1 MKTAKVQYASYLYRR
16 YGDRSTP
23 KHYLNDLEL
32 FIDFVGEKAAQA
44 VTKQDI
50 ERFTED
56 QRKRGLKATSI
67 NRRLAS
73 LHHFFEYA
81 ASEEPDAAWPNP
93 VEWRRQRVK
102 QGSNLRRDGSEPQI
116 AQLFAVID
124 DRRDYAMFGLM
135 VGAGLRVG
143 EVVSLQCTDVET
155 PSSPEQASRLRVIGK
170 GRKERVVWLTPHWYA
185 AVAAW
190 LAIRPTSS
198 VTELFLNQHGQ
209 PLSVAGVQ
217 YRLKAYTK
225 RAKVELRCHQLR
237 HTFARRLAEQ
247 SMPIESI
254 ARLMGH
260 AQVTTTQVYTA
271 GADPTLRNAF
281 LDAMKA
287 YATATPDAPVAPTPL
302 VCNGFPPRTA
312 EVADTAFLD
321 AAIALLAALPAWL
334 QPTLTAYL
342 RRRWCDWQ
350 PHRAAYNANQIGR
363 RLVHLWQWFVS
374 ERQISG
380 WEQLHRRDIEAWLDA
395 LTVAGAAVNTRRSQL
410 GMLLGCLRFACDE
423 GQPIAANLFR
433 VPLPAAAESLPRAL
447 NPEEYAR
454 LLRYVAQSTSTD
466 RYRDLLDWTWFL
478 TLAHTGIRS
487 CELLNLRLADIDLAS
502 RRIFVRG
509 GKTADERIVFLTP
522 ALTDALARYLA
533 QRPAVHNDHLWIDV
547 NERPLSS
554 IRIRYR
560 AQSWGQACQIA
571 FSPHRLRHTL
581 ATQLVNRGMP
591 LASIAKL
598 LGHRSLST
606 TQHYARLYE
615 LTVKEQF
622 LTAVEHIEG
631 IAVLDWPVPNS
642 VPVVAESSILVDSV

>member
-1 MKTAKVQYASYLYRR
+1 MKTAKLEYAQYLYRR

-32 FIDFVGEKAAQA
+32 FIDFVGEKAPQA
-44 VTKQDI
+44 VTKHDI
-50 ERFTED
+50 ERFIED
-56 QRKRGLKATSI
+56 QRKRGLKATSV

-81 ASEEPDAAWPNP
+81 ASEVPDAAWPNP

-102 QGSNLRRDGSEPQI
+102 QGSSLRRDGSEQEV
-116 AQLFAVID
+116 AQLFTVID
-124 DRRDYAMFGLM
+124 DPRDYAMFGLM

-143 EVVSLQCTDVET
+143 EVVSVQCAGLEK
-155 PSSPEQASRLRVIGK
+155 PSSAEEASRLRVIGK

-198 VTELFLNQHGQ
+198 ATELFLNQHDQ

-217 YRLKAYTK
+217 YRLKAYTQ
-225 RAKVELRCHQLR
+225 RAKVKLSCHQLR

-260 AQVTTTQVYTA
+260 VQVATTQVYTA
-271 GADPTLRNAF
+271 GADPALRNAF
-281 LDAMKA
+281 LDAMNA
-287 YATATPDAPVAPTPL
+287 YATDAPVAPMPL
-302 VCNGFPPRTA
+302 VSNRFPPRTA

-321 AAIALLAALPAWL
+321 AAIVRLAALPAWL

-342 RRRWCDWQ
+342 RRRWRDWQ
-350 PHRAAYNANQIGR
+350 PHRAAYNANQIVR

-374 ERQISG
+374 ERQIGG

-410 GMLLGCLRFACDE
+410 GMMLGCLRYACDE
-423 GQPIAANLFR
+423 GQPISATLFR

-447 NPEEYAR
+447 NPEQYTR
-454 LLRYVAQSTSTD
+454 LLQYVAQSTSTD

-502 RRIFVRG
+502 RRLFVQG

-522 ALTDALARYLA
+522 ALTDALARYLV
-533 QRPAVHNDHLWIDV
+533 QRPTVNDDHLWIDV
-547 NERPLSS
+547 DDRPLSS

-560 AQSWGQACQIA
+560 TQCWGQACQIA

-581 ATQLVNRGMP
+581 ATQLVNQGMP

-622 LTAVEHIEG
+622 LAAVEHIEG
-631 IAVLDWPVPNS
+631 IAVPDWPVPNS
-642 VPVVAESSILVDSV
+642 IPVIAESSILVDSV